1 MKRILILL
9 VSAFLIIT
17 TNSCTENNG
26 LVILKK
32 KVTYKVTGT
41 SEHYT
46 IRYYD
51 EDGNYIETEVRD
63 DWTYEFKG
71 RADRYLYLSATNE
84 EITGEVEVKIYVRD
98 KIYLSDDNDDPNGI
112 ASVSG
117 YL

>member
-1 MKRILILL
+1 MKRIFLLLI
-9 VSAFLIIT
+9 SAFLIMT
-17 TNSCTENNG
+17 TNSCDENNG

-41 SEHYT
+41 SNHYT

-51 EDGNYIETEVRD
+51 EDGDYIETEVRD
-63 DWTYEFKG
+63 DWVYEYKG

-84 EITGEVEVKIYVRD
+84 ETSGEVVVKIYVRD
-98 KIYLSDDNDDPNGI
+98 KLYLSDENDDVNGI